1 MTSTVLLNFQQVY
14 EETIEDMTKELLH
27 LPRHYVDLSNDQRRL
42 VDDLLDAGYQQAIE
56 DALDPTVLE
65 ETSELAK
72 EMSNQLASFSGLIES
87 FLPSRN

>member
-1 MTSTVLLNFQQVY
+1 MSTILNFQQVY
-14 EETIEDMTKELLH
+14 EDTIEDVTKELLH
-27 LPRHYVDLSNDQRRL
+27 LPRHYMDLSTDQRRFI
-42 VDDLLDAGYQQAIE
+42 DDLLGAGYQQAID

-65 ETSELAK
+65 ETSELAR